1 MNEKKFVYI
10 GTYEEEPFDYE
21 GEADYLRKKEKED
34 KIVKQMETKLKT
46 LKDIEIE
53 RAKICNG
60 CNKDC
65 NGYKFKTCGW
75 NYNKLGE
82 LIRQEAIKWIK
93 ELKKDNIEW
102 INTRK
107 TTNKVNFGNKLI
119 LFNKKGKPFQQI
131 DCHAKLTIRWIKH
144 FFNIKEE
151 ELK

>member
-1 MNEKKFVYI
+1 MKSLNKDERKAEEEELN
-10 GTYEEEPFDYE
+10 YEEEPFDYE

-82 LIRQEAIKWIK
+82 LSRQEAIKWIK
-93 ELKKDNIEW
+93 EKYTW
-102 INTRK
+102 K
-107 TTNKVNFGNKLI
+107 TTMDDEDTFEIEVMRRLKN
-119 LFNKKGKPFQQI
+119 
-131 DCHAKLTIRWIKH
+131 DWME
-144 FFNIKEE
+144 FFNITEE
-151 ELK
+151 NLK